1 VNNQNGSAKV
11 YLIVFLLLAALA
23 GAGVYYAAA
32 HYVVTSERGRVI
44 LPKRFL
50 TFEDTCTDIRGW
62 TYETSQKHQEVCL
75 AIQKAGFGDLLPKPP
90 SFGARM
96 AAGASGVKESAVGFW
111 SKAKQKIHN
120 LTGSS
125 NAVVVVTNVVT
136 VPVPAK

>member
-1 VNNQNGSAKV
+1 MNKQNGSAKV

-50 TFEDTCTDIRGW
+50 TFEDTSTDIRGW

-75 AIQKAGFGDLLPKPP
+75 AIRKAGFGDLLPKPP
-90 SFGARM
+90 SFGSRM
-96 AAGASGVKESAVGFW
+96 AAGASEVKNSAAGFW
-111 SKAKQKIHN
+111 SKAKQKIHD
-120 LTGSS
+120 LTGS
-125 NAVVVVTNVVT
+125 NEVVVVTNVVT
-136 VPVPAK
+136 VPAPAK